1 MEKGANMDQV
11 VRLQTKNEPAV
22 DVQKGRLTVSCGA
35 NVEVLEDMAF
45 TSLASL
51 RKSMREVLNIGN
63 EHNLVLVNGKEVGD
77 IDEGKIIL
85 NGDEEIEFKKPS
97 GRKGR
102 SRE

>member
-1 MEKGANMDQV
+1 MDRKGAYMGQV
-11 VRLQTKNEPAV
+11 VRLQTKSEPAV

-77 IDEGKIIL
+77 VDEGKIIL

-97 GRKGR
+97 GRKG
-102 SRE
+102 